1 LSVDQESL
9 YKIIRHPIRRKIVLA
24 LLERKELAYMDL
36 MNSVEV
42 ENTGKLNYH
51 LKILSDLIEKNEN
64 GRYSLTEKGNLASQ
78 LLLRFPEKKLDRTPI
93 RGGDAILIGFV
104 GFVLALVNP
113 GFWGFG
119 VGMIYLGIIAF
130 GGIVYA
136 LLVPGGV
143 MWLLTIRR
151 TNSHDTYDL
160 FKPPLVAFVLV
171 VILLVLMA
179 VLNISVT
186 ISTPPQDSGYAS
198 MAQPVLPTLLV
209 VGLFFFLGVGIFEIL
224 NKLSRKARF
233 KT

>member
-1 LSVDQESL
+1 LSVDLESL
-9 YKIIRHPIRRKIVLA
+9 YKIIKHPIRRKIVLT

-51 LKILSDLIEKNEN
+51 LKILSDLIEKNED
-64 GRYSLTEKGNLASQ
+64 GRYSLTEKGHLASQ

-93 RGGDAILIGFV
+93 GGGDAILIGFV
-104 GFVLALVNP
+104 GFVLALANP

-119 VGMIYLGIIAF
+119 VGMMYVSIIAF
-130 GGIVYA
+130 SGIVYA

-143 MWLLTIRR
+143 MWLLTVRR
-151 TNSHDTYDL
+151 ANSHDAYDL

-171 VILLVLMA
+171 ITLLVLMA
-179 VLNISVT
+179 VLNINVT
-186 ISTPPQDSGYAS
+186 ISTPPQDSGYAAI
-198 MAQPVLPTLLV
+198 AQPVLPTLLI

-224 NKLSRKARF
+224 NKLSRKTIF

>member
-1 LSVDQESL
+1 LSVDLESL
-9 YKIIRHPIRRKIVLA
+9 YKIIKHPIRRKIVLS

-51 LKILSDLIEKNEN
+51 LKILSDLIEKNDD
-64 GRYSLTEKGNLASQ
+64 GRYSLTEKGHLASQ
-78 LLLRFPEKKLDRTPI
+78 LLLSFPEKKLDRMPFG
-93 RGGDAILIGFV
+93 GGDAILIGFV
-104 GFVLALVNP
+104 GFVLALANP

-119 VGMIYLGIIAF
+119 VGMMYLGIIAF
-130 GGIVYA
+130 SGIVYA

-143 MWLLTIRR
+143 MWLLTVRR
-151 TNSHDTYDL
+151 TNSHDAYDL

-171 VILLVLMA
+171 ITLLVLMA
-179 VLNISVT
+179 VLNINVT
-186 ISTPPQDSGYAS
+186 ISTPPQDSGYAAI
-198 MAQPVLPTLLV
+198 AQPVLPTLLI

-224 NKLSRKARF
+224 NKLSRKTIF